1 LTDPLFL
8 SYNYIMKKN
17 LRPGYIASTT
27 GAKAILKKVRSKTNS
42 DIYYTYSNW
51 ETKEIEGITFI
62 PVVKS
67 FSKNENQ
74 VVHYLRKDNV
84 EYVK

>member
-1 LTDPLFL
+1 
-8 SYNYIMKKN
+8 MKKN
-17 LRPGYIASTT
+17 LRPGYVASTT
-27 GAKAILKKVRSKTNS
+27 GGKAILKKVRSKTNS

-51 ETKEIEGITFI
+51 TAKEIDGVTFI

-67 FSKNENQ
+67 VPSGETQ
-74 VVHYLRKDNV
+74 VIHYMCKDNV